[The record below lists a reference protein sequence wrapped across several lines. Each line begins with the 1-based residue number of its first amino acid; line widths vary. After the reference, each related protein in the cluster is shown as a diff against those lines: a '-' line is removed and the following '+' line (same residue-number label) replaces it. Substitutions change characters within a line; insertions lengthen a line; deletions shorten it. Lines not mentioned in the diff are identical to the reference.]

1 MKKMINGREVT
12 VKHIMKNGEVRDS
25 LDGYEITIDD
35 LPEVAVRIL
44 RQMLT
49 GEAQCWSE
57 RIKMRTEDK
66 KSPVGTGIPIR
77 GTNKKYLHFYYKR
90 STNKKQER

>member
-1 MKKMINGREVT
+1 MKKMINGREVI

-44 RQMLT
+44 RQMLAG
-49 GEAQCWSE
+49 GETQ
-57 RIKMRTEDK
+57 
-66 KSPVGTGIPIR
+66 
-77 GTNKKYLHFYYKR
+77 
-90 STNKKQER
+90 

>member
-35 LPEVAVRIL
+35 LP
-44 RQMLT
+44 
-49 GEAQCWSE
+49 GSGSKD
-57 RIKMRTEDK
+57 IKTDVSR
-66 KSPVGTGIPIR
+66 R
-77 GTNKKYLHFYYKR
+77 
-90 STNKKQER
+90 

>member
-44 RQMLT
+44 RQMLSG
-49 GEAQCWSE
+49 GESQ
-57 RIKMRTEDK
+57 
-66 KSPVGTGIPIR
+66 
-77 GTNKKYLHFYYKR
+77 
-90 STNKKQER
+90 